1 MSYRTP
7 RSEIENRATRELT
20 YETKFDLTGI
30 HEKRITG
37 VAISPE
43 GRYVATCSEDCSI
56 TLWLVRTGEAT
67 HRIVARS
74 AVLCATWPSDPATL
88 ICGTAD
94 GTLLTIAISSV
105 SMRIQNQSNTWWLTK
120 SPLPPPFTRARSQER
135 SSGLGGGSHLQVTMK
150 SKSGYNT
157 VKILKLKLYFVEW
170 MLEQLIKHPP
180 PTSQSDKKPFLVTA
194 LQWLAHGDE
203 APDDLVVAYLFHGI
217 YCTHLDASGAQQ
229 VKWSIHLSLWYLSLS
244 RTNEGLETTTIA
256 VRNTRAPPSPIH
268 SQWRLSAIRMSR
280 RES

>member
-105 SMRIQNQSNTWWLTK
+105 CQTFALDHLAHRRIQ
-120 SPLPPPFTRARSQER
+120 P
-135 SSGLGGGSHLQVTMK
+135 H
-150 SKSGYNT
+150 
-157 VKILKLKLYFVEW
+157 
-170 MLEQLIKHPP
+170 
-180 PTSQSDKKPFLVTA
+180 
-194 LQWLAHGDE
+194 
-203 APDDLVVAYLFHGI
+203 LVVSGFDAHSKPIEHLVVNEVSSPSSI
-217 YCTHLDASGAQQ
+217 YPGTISGAQLGARRRLASAGHDEIKVWLQ
-229 VKWSIHLSLWYLSLS
+229 HS
-244 RTNEGLETTTIA
+244 EGQL
-256 VRNTRAPPSPIH
+256 
-268 SQWRLSAIRMSR
+268 
-280 RES
+280 